1 MRPCAGANTAYAAV
15 LSTCVATVSAQPVLH
30 LTAQHRLEAQRSMNR
45 TLVMFV
51 RRRKSWIRSHC
62 SCVGYVAGSSVSRA
76 ANSGQVGTLMF
87 PAARIQSTKR
97 KKKQYGRR
105 VRPYGRT
112 PARHPKI
119 WGPAVARIWG
129 TAVPQARSTGTV
141 GVRPYPT
148 AGPLHWGY
156 GRKGP
161 FVSDGHTVRS

>member
-15 LSTCVATVSAQPVLH
+15 LSICVTTVFDQPVLH
-30 LTAQHRLEAQRSMNR
+30 LTAQHTLEAQRSMKR

-105 VRPYGRT
+105 VRPYPSSTSQNLGSGRSPDLGYGRT
-112 PARHPKI
+112 PGQKHRNS
-119 WGPAVARIWG
+119 GG
-129 TAVPQARSTGTV
+129 TAVPHRRSPAL
-141 GVRPYPT
+141 GVRP
-148 AGPLHWGY
+148 
-156 GRKGP
+156 
-161 FVSDGHTVRS
+161 